1 MNFKNVFNLKIKIF
15 LILFVFLAA
24 GLFFILPKII
34 KSALHFEL
42 TLNQATVIVDF
53 IILTILL
60 VYYYFK
66 ITESQIKTFINISRS
81 KLKKIKLPSL
91 ILFILTFLFGL
102 YYFNVVHKT
111 ESLNLFYPRT
121 IYGFVQTVSIFIER
135 ISMVYGF
142 LLGITFLLTYR
153 ILRFTL
159 NRLLSNFCALI
170 FISSEIHLYNLIP
183 SIERDYFKVIL
194 FLLLSILFIL
204 IFKSSDNRKGNI
216 KFYLIAIIIGF
227 SLTIRNDFLIYVI
240 PFFISAFI
248 FYERPLKKILTY
260 SFIIIF
266 IFLIIPARGTLVSSM
281 PIVLLTGLM
290 GNFDLMLGQTND
302 YVISNISEQPL
313 VEYYLDKINT
323 HYLLFYL
330 KYIITF
336 PFDAFTK
343 IVFALNEILNLSYI
357 YSSQPI
363 IFEGNIKNIYL
374 IKNFLFENFIGFGSF
389 LFIFSLILLKGLFS
403 NNKLY
408 FLLILYI
415 FYLLSS
421 STIYFYVRHYFH
433 LEILSL
439 WSLFYLIQNCSN
451 FFLNAK

>member
-1 MNFKNVFNLKIKIF
+1 MN
-15 LILFVFLAA
+15 
-24 GLFFILPKII
+24 
-34 KSALHFEL
+34 
-42 TLNQATVIVDF
+42 
-53 IILTILL
+53 
-60 VYYYFK
+60 
-66 ITESQIKTFINISRS
+66 
-81 KLKKIKLPSL
+81 KL
-91 ILFILTFLFGL
+91 
-102 YYFNVVHKT
+102 
-111 ESLNLFYPRT
+111 
-121 IYGFVQTVSIFIER
+121 
-135 ISMVYGF
+135 
-142 LLGITFLLTYR
+142 
-153 ILRFTL
+153 
-159 NRLLSNFCALI
+159 
-170 FISSEIHLYNLIP
+170 
-183 SIERDYFKVIL
+183 
-194 FLLLSILFIL
+194 
-204 IFKSSDNRKGNI
+204 

-290 GNFDLMLGQTND
+290 GNFDLILGQTND

-323 HYLLFYL
+323 HYLIFYL

-363 IFEGNIKNIYL
+363 IFEGNIKSIYL

-421 STIYFYVRHYFH
+421 SIIYFYVRHYFH

>member
-102 YYFNVVHKT
+102 YYFNVVHQT

-121 IYGFVQTVSIFIER
+121 IYGFVQTVSLFIEQ

-159 NRLLSNFCALI
+159 NRFLSNFCALI

-290 GNFDLMLGQTND
+290 GNFDLILGQTND

-389 LFIFSLILLKGLFS
+389 LFILSLILLKGLFS

-451 FFLNAK
+451 FFLNEK

>member
-102 YYFNVVHKT
+102 YYFNVVHQT

-121 IYGFVQTVSIFIER
+121 IYGFVQTVSLFIEQ

-159 NRLLSNFCALI
+159 NRFLSNFCALI

-389 LFIFSLILLKGLFS
+389 LFILSLILLKGLFS

-451 FFLNAK
+451 FFLNEK

>member
-15 LILFVFLAA
+15 LILFVFLAT

-102 YYFNVVHKT
+102 YYFNVVHQT

-121 IYGFVQTVSIFIER
+121 IYGFVQTVSLFIEQ

-159 NRLLSNFCALI
+159 NRFLSNFCALI

-204 IFKSSDNRKGNI
+204 IFKSSDKRKGNI

-290 GNFDLMLGQTND
+290 GNFDLILGQTND

-323 HYLLFYL
+323 HYLIFYL

-363 IFEGNIKNIYL
+363 IFEGNIKSIYL
-374 IKNFLFENFIGFGSF
+374 KTGI
-389 LFIFSLILLKGLFS
+389 ILVIPKQV
-403 NNKLY
+403 KEQE
-408 FLLILYI
+408 
-415 FYLLSS
+415 
-421 STIYFYVRHYFH
+421 IY
-433 LEILSL
+433 
-439 WSLFYLIQNCSN
+439 
-451 FFLNAK
+451 